1 LLKSVETNPAKDIMS
16 EAITQKITR
25 LEMHYAEQEHTLQA
39 LNDVV
44 TRQDSELTL
53 IKNELKLLAQQYQT
67 LKSELPDQSDAIEK
81 PPHY

>member
-1 LLKSVETNPAKDIMS
+1 MLKSVETNPAKDIMS